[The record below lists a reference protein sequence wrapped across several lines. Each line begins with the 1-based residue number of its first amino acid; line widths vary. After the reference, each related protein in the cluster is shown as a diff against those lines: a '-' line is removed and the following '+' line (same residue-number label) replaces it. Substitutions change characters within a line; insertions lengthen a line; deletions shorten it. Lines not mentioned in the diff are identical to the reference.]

1 MGEFLEFWS
10 GLFSTELW
18 PARWNCGQWSSFHG
32 WLFII
37 SDIFIWLAYFL
48 IPLVILSFV
57 DHSKGLRYRPVFYWF
72 CAFITLCGFS
82 HMLDAI
88 IFWFPMYRFAAVIRF
103 LTAITSIIT
112 VYVLV
117 KEMPK
122 IVKDLVQQSEGESQG
137 ELKAK
142 VLTLEDELTEAYKV
156 ISHLR
161 DQNK

>member
-1 MGEFLEFWS
+1 
-10 GLFSTELW
+10 
-18 PARWNCGQWSSFHG
+18 
-32 WLFII
+32 
-37 SDIFIWLAYFL
+37 
-48 IPLVILSFV
+48 
-57 DHSKGLRYRPVFYWF
+57 
-72 CAFITLCGFS
+72 
-82 HMLDAI
+82 MLDAI
-88 IFWFPMYRFAAVIRF
+88 IFWFPMYRFAALIRF

-122 IVKDLVQQSEGESQG
+122 IVKDLVQQAEGESQE

-156 ISHLR
+156 IAHLR